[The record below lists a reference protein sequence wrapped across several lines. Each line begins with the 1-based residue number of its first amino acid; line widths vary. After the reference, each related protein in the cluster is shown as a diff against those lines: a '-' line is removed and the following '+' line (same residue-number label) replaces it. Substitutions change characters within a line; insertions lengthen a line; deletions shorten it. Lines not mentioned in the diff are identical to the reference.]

1 MTGERGSATS
11 SRKSSRTSGTPK
23 AGFGSLIADFLKT
36 PAGQDLARTG
46 VEALA
51 QALGLNVKVS
61 QPPEAE
67 RIRQQAQ
74 ETVGRFSKWRATE
87 ATTSPFKILGVDPS
101 AEQEV
106 VKAAYK
112 AKSKLYHP
120 DKPTG
125 SNQKMKEV
133 NIAYAAICKMK
144 GWPK

>member
-1 MTGERGSATS
+1 MTGDRGSTTS
-11 SRKSSRTSGTPK
+11 SKKSSRTSGTNK
-23 AGFGSLIADFLKT
+23 SGFGSLVSDFLKT

-61 QPPEAE
+61 QPSEAGKMRE
-67 RIRQQAQ
+67 QAQ
-74 ETVGRFSKWRATE
+74 ETVGKFNKWRTTE
-87 ATTSPFKILGVDPS
+87 TATSPFKILGVDPS

-112 AKSKLYHP
+112 AKSKMYHP

-125 SNQKMKEV
+125 SNEKMKEI
-133 NIAYAAICKMK
+133 NAAYVQICKMK